1 MLHARDNMPCSM
13 GGGSSYSDIGDIQE
27 DLRQQV
33 SEVILDRA
41 GLLVWD
47 TVAIFPYS
55 GTEHLE
61 LDYCNRIGQ
70 LLVQLLALGVRE
82 GRVDSRG
89 GFVADLHRI
98 ALERSLP
105 VERLFTFVYLL
116 ERTVLDELALSEKI
130 GATSEPWPLAAQLV
144 RRASFELLA
153 GYTTRAQLD
162 PSDAAITDRLTTLY
176 TRPMFDAVLAK
187 EFERAG
193 RFGYPV
199 SLILFDV
206 DRLSTINKQHGYGVG
221 DKVLERLGILIRQ
234 YFRQH
239 DWVARYAE
247 DSMAVLL
254 TRTDAEHANALA
266 ERVRATVE
274 ERLGFTDH
282 RSDRMVPV
290 TVSAAVMNLT
300 IAPGDIVDTE
310 RLMSDAESVV
320 ERAKEQGRNRVEH
333 VDGYAAVQRSEP
345 HAPAS
350 NA

>member
-1 MLHARDNMPCSM
+1 MPSSM
-13 GGGSSYSDIGDIQE
+13 DGGSSYSDVGNIQE

-47 TVAIFPYS
+47 TVAIFPFS

-61 LDYCNRIGQ
+61 PDYCNRIGQ

-82 GRVDSRG
+82 GRVDARG
-89 GFVADLHRI
+89 GFVADLHRV
-98 ALERSLP
+98 ALERSLS

-116 ERTVLDELALSEKI
+116 ERTVLDELALSDKI
-130 GATSEPWPLAAQLV
+130 GATTEPWPLAAQLV
-144 RRASFELLA
+144 RRASFDLLA
-153 GYTTRAQLD
+153 GYTARAQLD

-176 TRPMFDAVLAK
+176 TRPLFDAVLAK
-187 EFERAG
+187 ELERAG

-206 DRLSTINKQHGYGVG
+206 DWLSTINKQHGYGVG

-254 TRTDAEHANALA
+254 TRTDAEHANDLA

-282 RSDRMVPV
+282 RSDRLVPV
-290 TVSAAVMNLT
+290 TVSAAVMNVTVALGE
-300 IAPGDIVDTE
+300 IIDAE
-310 RLMSDAESVV
+310 RLMADAETAV
-320 ERAKEQGRNRVEH
+320 ERAKERGRNRVER
-333 VDGYAAVQRSEP
+333 VDGYLSAQRTEP
-345 HAPAS
+345 HAPATS
-350 NA
+350 P